1 MAHHELRGFFHLT
14 YLDMNL
20 SFTMESSWCVSKL
33 AFGRIQSK
41 RISSNLDVFF
51 FQVKMYTERIAE
63 DTHSLLAVDGHIP
76 ACGDN
81 KDAWR

>member
-1 MAHHELRGFFHLT
+1 MVCIKTCIRSNPIKT
-14 YLDMNL
+14 NL
-20 SFTMESSWCVSKL
+20 IES
-33 AFGRIQSK
+33 R
-41 RISSNLDVFF
+41 RFF